1 MKLLASPPTPT
12 PLGLGLYQEY
22 FCTIFIQNDITITK
36 KNNTRHTANHS
47 TGASLK
53 YFSFCFRY
61 IDPYIKDNTKKHVLE
76 LHWPKSI
83 YRLDTIT

>member
-1 MKLLASPPTPT
+1 MDLCNGGLA
-12 PLGLGLYQEY
+12 LYQEY

-61 IDPYIKDNTKKHVLE
+61 IDPYIKDNTKKKDVLE
-76 LHWPKSI
+76 LHWREARSFMKHGHLS
-83 YRLDTIT
+83 L